1 VNVTQIRGKVLALL
15 TELGGNERDVAA
27 TLDRLGVTGSRDC
40 ASRCPIANYLHERLT
55 GEGVRDVAV
64 GDLQASLIL
73 RDGTVVRA
81 WLPRAVRNFI
91 ALFDGGHHFQELV
104 APGGGA
110 DRG

>member
-1 VNVTQIRGKVLALL
+1 
-15 TELGGNERDVAA
+15 
-27 TLDRLGVTGSRDC
+27 
-40 ASRCPIANYLHERLT
+40 
-55 GEGVRDVAV
+55 VRDFAV